1 MIKVALKCDVKSRQ
15 VAEAGGNE
23 SSAGEAEPALLAL
36 AAAAAVALIT
46 VLGWLQPAVH
56 SST

>member
-15 VAEAGGNE
+15 VAEAGSNE

-36 AAAAAVALIT
+36 AAAAVALIT

>member
-36 AAAAAVALIT
+36 AAAAVALIT

>member
-15 VAEAGGNE
+15 VAEASGNE

-36 AAAAAVALIT
+36 AAAAVALIT